1 VPFVSKGVHRNVV
14 DLALT
19 PLWKLL
25 FETREYS
32 GFTGRFQGAI
42 TIDGVSHYVSIEFL
56 NGRPVAAEVI
66 APPDKKYLGDEAWRF
81 IVNAASS
88 SELEGFLEMVELTPT
103 EVNID
108 LDYNSKAKLS
118 SEVTRTPRVRGELPT
133 IRREEDRGKITS
145 RLKALQMLLRRSRR
159 REEKEEKAPTE
170 APVEEAPPLRRE
182 VLEEAAKEEVE
193 EVFAEAREALAFKP
207 PESILK
213 HLDLD
218 SQSLPLK
225 DFIKRSML
233 NVESDVLDLAEL
245 EVTEKLAGEVEPML
259 LREIEEAGDKCLWVL
274 LKRDDGAE
282 GYLLFCGKVVFA
294 AYCKIDGEEL
304 LGEEAYEAVFS
315 EKFFK
320 LSSNVEVIFKVI
332 KRSKVKEIAGF

>member
-1 VPFVSKGVHRNVV
+1 MPFVSKGMHRNVV

-32 GFTGRFQGAI
+32 GFTGRFQGAV

-88 SELEGFLEMVELTPT
+88 SELEGFLEIVELTPT

-108 LDYNSKAKLS
+108 LDYNSKARLS
-118 SEVTRTPRVRGELPT
+118 SEVTRTTRTREMLSPIVREAG
-133 IRREEDRGKITS
+133 GKSEITS
-145 RLKALQMLLRRSRR
+145 RLKILQMLLRRSRR
-159 REEKEEKAPTE
+159 EGEEGERKAPLADVVTVELPATIEREGVERALEVPEVE
-170 APVEEAPPLRRE
+170 APE
-182 VLEEAAKEEVE
+182 VYK
-193 EVFAEAREALAFKP
+193 FKP
-207 PESILK
+207 PDSLLK

-218 SQSLPLK
+218 AQSMVLR
-225 DFIKRSML
+225 DFIRRSML

-245 EVTEKLAGEVEPML
+245 EVTERLAKEIEPML
-259 LREIEEAGDKCLWVL
+259 IREIEEAGDKCLWVL

-294 AYCKIDGEEL
+294 AYCKVDEEEL
-304 LGEEAYEAVFS
+304 TGEQAFNTIFS
-315 EKFFK
+315 ERFFK
-320 LSSNVEVIFKVI
+320 LGSKIEVLFKVI
-332 KRSKVKEIAGF
+332 KRSKVKEITGF